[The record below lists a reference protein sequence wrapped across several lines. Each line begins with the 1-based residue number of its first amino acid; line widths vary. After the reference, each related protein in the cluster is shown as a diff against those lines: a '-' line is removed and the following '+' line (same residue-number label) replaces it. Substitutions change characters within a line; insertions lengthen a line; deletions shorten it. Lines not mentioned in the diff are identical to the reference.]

1 MVRRCINNK
10 RKFVFCLFFKK
21 DLLYFMLSCAINNIN
36 KYNNNLGGHKRKKHV
51 IKTKELKKITD
62 GKKRV

>member
-1 MVRRCINNK
+1 
-10 RKFVFCLFFKK
+10 
-21 DLLYFMLSCAINNIN
+21 MLSCAINNIN